1 MMPLR
6 LTFTLVSVMVVVMAA
21 GCMGPAQDTLA
32 TAPPSP
38 SPTMPMSDKEFAEKT
53 IAEAKVQ
60 IEKTDVIIGWFKGN
74 ASTRDDVHLPI
85 IITKR
90 EIALSY
96 LTTAED
102 EIANGNYE
110 RARNKAQDSYAKAN
124 ESFDDALRRKAELEN
139 VGSPNCGFLQKCL

>member
-1 MMPLR
+1 MIPLR
-6 LTFTLVSVMVVVMAA
+6 LIFTLVFVMAVVVAA
-21 GCMGPAQDTLA
+21 GCMGPAQGTPA
-32 TAPPSP
+32 AAPPSP
-38 SPTMPMSDKEFAEKT
+38 TPTMPLSDKEFAEKT

-60 IEKTDVIIGWFKGN
+60 IEKTDVIIGWFRGN
-74 ASTRDDVHLPI
+74 ASTRDDVQLPI

-110 RARNKAQDSYAKAN
+110 RARNKAQDAYTKAN
-124 ESFDDALRRKAELEN
+124 ESFNNALRRKAELEN
-139 VGSPNCGFLQKCL
+139 VVSPNCGFLQKCL